1 MIDKEIL
8 DEVLPVPEL
17 EELKEQKIEELQEEG
32 FVVTNFHSG
41 GIFYTLLM
49 VVLRIR
55 IECAELFRSILNNMF
70 VSHASGTWLDLK
82 LADYGKK
89 RKKAQKAQGYVTVKR
104 SGEGDAIKIP
114 KGHVF
119 KTETDI
125 NGEELRFFVTE
136 NTVLQ
141 KGASSVDVIVEAEK
155 EGSRYNVPPGQI
167 SKTLVYLGEL
177 DSISNGEDWI
187 IREGSDTEDDE
198 SFRGRGLRSWA
209 ELSQRA
215 IEDSFI
221 NAAESVAGVLFAQV
235 DCAHPRGQGTVDVIV
250 TGTAGEATEGLLKEV
265 RAAVDK
271 IAGPYDNILVKSSQN
286 IEQDIAVTVTIG
298 DAALTDEEVERRV
311 EAILTELLAVR
322 KGRKLN
328 ELNLSDINHAIREGL
343 SSATNVKIT
352 TPGDD
357 VLLTKDK
364 VITLGA
370 VTVTVKRRE

>member
-1 MIDKEIL
+1 MNDPEIL

-17 EELKEQKIEELQEEG
+17 EDLKEQKIEELQEEG

-89 RKKAQKAQGYVTVKR
+89 RKKAQKARGYVTVKR

-221 NAAESVAGVLFAQV
+221 NAAESVAGVLFAQA

>member
-209 ELSQRA
+209 ELS

-221 NAAESVAGVLFAQV
+221 NAAESVAGVLFAQA